1 MLKHIKKFSIE
12 DVENLIKTINLDWDG
27 KNAHE
32 NSIRVD
38 GYSVYPKSMRYKN
51 FFEHGYSCCTCGKK
65 GTYFSLD
72 VDEKQNSNRAHFNLY
87 ADDGTLLTKDH
98 IIPKSKGGKNHI
110 DNYQV
115 MCEFCNS
122 KKRDAMPES
131 YNTDMIKSLPKRKKE
146 YIYYG
151 NQKFSS
157 IESAINFAMSHIIKV
172 KGNISNA
179 ERIRLSK
186 TAKRRIKA
194 ALYEGK
200 KYGNEE
206 WKII

>member
-1 MLKHIKKFSIE
+1 
-12 DVENLIKTINLDWDG
+12 
-27 KNAHE
+27 
-32 NSIRVD
+32 
-38 GYSVYPKSMRYKN
+38 
-51 FFEHGYSCCTCGKK
+51 
-65 GTYFSLD
+65 
-72 VDEKQNSNRAHFNLY
+72 
-87 ADDGTLLTKDH
+87 
-98 IIPKSKGGKNHI
+98 
-110 DNYQV
+110 
-115 MCEFCNS
+115 
-122 KKRDAMPES
+122 MPES
-131 YNTDMIKSLPKRKKE
+131 YNTDMIKSLPKIKKE